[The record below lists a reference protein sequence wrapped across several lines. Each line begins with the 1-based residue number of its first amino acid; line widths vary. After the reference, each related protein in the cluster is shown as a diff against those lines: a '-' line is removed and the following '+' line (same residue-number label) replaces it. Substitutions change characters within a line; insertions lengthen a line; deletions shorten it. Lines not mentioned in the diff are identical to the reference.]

1 MHELLADWC
10 EMLNALLRDVVD
22 THASAEARDNAL
34 RHAHRHS
41 CQAPICF
48 RMSGATVGHLA
59 DTLNCAVRASCARHD
74 NAAWAQALDQSYAQ
88 FLQYLIRDVERW
100 SSGGPERNAFG
111 CPPPRAQAG
120 RPM

>member
-10 EMLNALLRDVVD
+10 EMLNALLREVAD
-22 THASAEARDNAL
+22 TQATAEARDHAL
-34 RHAHRHS
+34 RDAHRHS

-59 DTLNCAVRASCARHD
+59 ETLNCAVRASCVRHD
-74 NAAWAQALDQSYAQ
+74 NAAWRRALDQAYAQ

-100 SSGGPERNAFG
+100 SSSGPDGNAIY
-111 CPPPRAQAG
+111 CQPPQSHPGRQA
-120 RPM
+120 

>member
-10 EMLNALLRDVVD
+10 EMLNALLRDVAD
-22 THASAEARDNAL
+22 TQATAEARDNAL

-48 RMSGATVGHLA
+48 RMSGATIGHLA
-59 DTLNCAVRASCARHD
+59 ETLNCAVRASCARHD
-74 NAAWAQALDQSYAQ
+74 NAAWIRALDRAYAQ

-100 SSGGPERNAFG
+100 SSGGPDGNTICG
-111 CPPPRAQAG
+111 QPPRSHPG
-120 RPM
+120 RPA